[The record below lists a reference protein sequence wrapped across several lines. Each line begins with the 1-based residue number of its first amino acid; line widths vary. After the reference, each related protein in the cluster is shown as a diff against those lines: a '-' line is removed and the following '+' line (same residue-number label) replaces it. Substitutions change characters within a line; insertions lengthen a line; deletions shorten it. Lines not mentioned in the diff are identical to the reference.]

1 MSAHNGLF
9 CRSLCRSG
17 EIMNL
22 LEIIMLIFG
31 ILIIIFS
38 CRIVAQPDKKKNGI
52 SIDSSDVKDIFMHEE
67 LHIFK
72 EQQNE
77 LLNSASEEAIAK
89 TDDYLSKLSNE
100 KIMAVSEYSDQIL
113 DKITQNHEEVVFLY
127 NMLNNKE
134 KELQETVRVINNSQ
148 QKAMEPVSDNSG
160 NKESD
165 NDAFKPKQID
175 TQARNIKLKHFEDTS
190 LEQISN
196 KQSTISINNSEIL
209 KQHEQGKSVL
219 DIAKQMGI
227 GQGEVKLVID
237 LFVNR

>member
-1 MSAHNGLF
+1 
-9 CRSLCRSG
+9 
-17 EIMNL
+17 MNL

-38 CRIVAQPDKKKNGI
+38 CRIVAQPDKKNGI

-134 KELQETVRVINNSQ
+134 KELKKTVSEINNSQ
-148 QKAMEPVSDNSG
+148 QKAMEPVSDNSE

-175 TQARNIKLKHFEDTS
+175 TQAKNIKPEHMEDS
-190 LEQISN
+190 GLEQISN
-196 KQSTISINNSEIL
+196 KQSTISINNTEIL

-219 DIAKQMGI
+219 DIAKQLGI